1 MNGKYYLPYLN
12 FVTFPLLSLKSA
24 LKITKIY
31 YEILADTGMLLVMK
45 LMLEEEYQ
53 ELFVIMQKQIINI
66 CMIMINPEKANTFH
80 ILILTISMVALHHK
94 KFLRRTRIF

>member
-12 FVTFPLLSLKSA
+12 FVTLPLLSLKSA
-24 LKITKIY
+24 PKITKIY

-66 CMIMINPEKANTFH
+66 CMIMINQEKANTFH